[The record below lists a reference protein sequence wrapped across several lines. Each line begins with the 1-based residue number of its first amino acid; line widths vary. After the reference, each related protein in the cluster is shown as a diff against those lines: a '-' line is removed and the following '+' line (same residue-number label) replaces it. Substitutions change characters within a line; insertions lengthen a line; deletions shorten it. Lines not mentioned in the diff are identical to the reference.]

1 MKIKQTPDVSP
12 LALHASNT
20 GLSLLEGSATATEL
34 EAQVAQAVQA
44 IRLVA
49 TPTATW
55 TAYAKALRYIGAWM
69 QLRTSQALELPVS
82 VAHVQL
88 FILDHFGHAERV
100 ALPSGEMQL
109 VLRQRMP
116 PEVDATLVAAGYK
129 AELGLHR
136 MTTIDHRL
144 SVLSWAHGEK
154 SLESPCQDPAVRRL
168 LADCRKIAK
177 ELGQAPRT
185 KTAATQDGLDVML
198 ATCDDNLEGRRDRA
212 LLLFGWS
219 SGGRRRSEIAAAEVR
234 DLEWMGADTAIFR
247 MRRSK
252 TGDSGPKPVKGEA
265 AVALREWLAA
275 AKITE
280 GALFRRLWGPKVGE
294 RLSAHAI
301 AAIVKRRASQA
312 GLPGDFAGHSLRRG
326 FVTEAG
332 LNDIP
337 LAQTMAMTGHRLTK
351 SVVRYSEVGD
361 VLSSKAS
368 DLLKLGRKKLR

>member
-1 MKIKQTPDVSP
+1 MKDIQRESAIVPTSDTAPPGLP
-12 LALHASNT
+12 LVD
-20 GLSLLEGSATATEL
+20 GKVGIEEL
-34 EAQVAQAVQA
+34 EAQVANAVA
-44 IRLVA
+44 SIRLVA
-49 TPTATW
+49 TPIATW
-55 TAYAKALRYIGAWM
+55 TAYAKALRYFGAWLR
-69 QLRTSQALELPVS
+69 LRTGQSLSLPVS

-88 FILDHFGHAERV
+88 FILDHFGHAER
-100 ALPSGEMQL
+100 AQNGRGEPTL
-109 VLRQRMP
+109 VLQHRLP
-116 PEVDATLVAAGYK
+116 AEIDAALVAAGYK
-129 AELGLHR
+129 EKLGLHR

-154 SLESPCQDPAVRRL
+154 GLESPCRDPAVRRL
-168 LADCRKIAK
+168 LADCRKLAK

-185 KTAATQDGLDVML
+185 KTAATQGGLDGML
-198 ATCDDNLEGRRDRA
+198 ATCDDSLEGLRDRA

-219 SGGRRRSEIAAAEVR
+219 SGGRRRSEIAAAELR

-265 AVALREWLAA
+265 AVALREWVAA

-301 AAIVKRRASQA
+301 AAIVKRRAAMA

-361 VLSSKAS
+361 VLASKAS
-368 DLLKLGRKKLR
+368 DLLNIGRKR

>member
-1 MKIKQTPDVSP
+1 MKINQAHDASP
-12 LALHASNT
+12 IALLASNT
-20 GLSLLEGSATATEL
+20 GLSPLEGSPTATEL
-34 EAQVAQAVQA
+34 EAQVAQAIQS

-69 QLRTSQALELPVS
+69 QLRMSQALELPVS

-100 ALPSGEMQL
+100 ALPSGELQL
-109 VLRQRMP
+109 VLQQRMP
-116 PEVDATLVAAGYK
+116 AEVDAALVSAGYK

-154 SLESPCQDPAVRRL
+154 SLESPCQNPAVRRL

-185 KTAATQDGLDVML
+185 KTAATQNGLDVML
-198 ATCDDNLEGRRDRA
+198 STCDDSLEGRRDRA

-252 TGDSGPKPVKGEA
+252 TGDSGPKPVKDEA
-265 AVALREWLAA
+265 AVALRNWLAA

-368 DLLKLGRKKLR
+368 DLLKLGRKKYR

>member
-1 MKIKQTPDVSP
+1 MV
-12 LALHASNT
+12 
-20 GLSLLEGSATATEL
+20 
-34 EAQVAQAVQA
+34 
-44 IRLVA
+44 
-49 TPTATW
+49 
-55 TAYAKALRYIGAWM
+55 
-69 QLRTSQALELPVS
+69 
-82 VAHVQL
+82 
-88 FILDHFGHAERV
+88 
-100 ALPSGEMQL
+100 
-109 VLRQRMP
+109 
-116 PEVDATLVAAGYK
+116 
-129 AELGLHR
+129 
-136 MTTIDHRL
+136 
-144 SVLSWAHGEK
+144 
-154 SLESPCQDPAVRRL
+154 QDPGVRRL
-168 LADCRKIAK
+168 LADCRRLAK

-185 KTAATQDGLDVML
+185 KTAATQNGLDVML
-198 ATCDDNLEGRRDRA
+198 ATCDDSLEGKRDRA

-252 TGDSGPKPVKGEA
+252 TGDSGPKPVKDDA
-265 AVALREWLAA
+265 AIALREWLAA
-275 AKITE
+275 AKITD

-301 AAIVKRRASQA
+301 AAIVKRRAAAA

-368 DLLKLGRKKLR
+368 DLLKLGRKRK

>member
-1 MKIKQTPDVSP
+1 
-12 LALHASNT
+12 
-20 GLSLLEGSATATEL
+20 
-34 EAQVAQAVQA
+34 
-44 IRLVA
+44 
-49 TPTATW
+49 
-55 TAYAKALRYIGAWM
+55 
-69 QLRTSQALELPVS
+69 
-82 VAHVQL
+82 
-88 FILDHFGHAERV
+88 
-100 ALPSGEMQL
+100 
-109 VLRQRMP
+109 MP
-116 PEVDATLVAAGYK
+116 PWSPGYK
-129 AELGLHR
+129 EKLGLHR

-144 SVLSWAHGEK
+144 SVLSWAHCEK
-154 SLESPCQDPAVRRL
+154 GLESPCRDPAVRRL
-168 LADCRKIAK
+168 LADCRKLAK

-185 KTAATQDGLDVML
+185 KTAATQDGLDEML
-198 ATCDDNLEGRRDRA
+198 STCDDSLEGLRDRA

-265 AVALREWLAA
+265 AVAVREWLAA
-275 AKITE
+275 AKITD
-280 GALFRRLWGPKVGE
+280 GALFRRLWGPKVGA

-301 AAIVKRRASQA
+301 AAIVKRRAA
-312 GLPGDFAGHSLRRG
+312 MEGLPGDFAGHSLRRG

-361 VLSSKAS
+361 VLASKAS
-368 DLLKLGRKKLR
+368 DLLKLGRTKPK

>member
-1 MKIKQTPDVSP
+1 MNIKQTHDVSL
-12 LALHASNT
+12 LALRTSKT
-20 GLSLLEGSATATEL
+20 DLSPLEGPPTAAEL

-44 IRLVA
+44 MRLVA

-82 VAHVQL
+82 VAQVQL

-100 ALPSGEMQL
+100 ALPSGELQL

-116 PEVDATLVAAGYK
+116 PEVDAALVAAGYK

-185 KTAATQDGLDVML
+185 KTAATQNGLDVML
-198 ATCDDNLEGRRDRA
+198 ATCDDSLEGRRDRA

-234 DLEWMGADTAIFR
+234 DLEWMGADSAIFR

-252 TGDSGPKPVKGEA
+252 TGDSGPKPVKDDA
-265 AVALREWLAA
+265 AVALRNWLAA

-361 VLSSKAS
+361 VLTSKAS
-368 DLLKLGRKKLR
+368 DLLKLGRTKAK